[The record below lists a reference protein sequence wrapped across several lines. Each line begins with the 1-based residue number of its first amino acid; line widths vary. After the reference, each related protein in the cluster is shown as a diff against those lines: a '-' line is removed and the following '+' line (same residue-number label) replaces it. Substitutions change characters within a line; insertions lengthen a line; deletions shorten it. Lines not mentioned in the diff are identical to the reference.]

1 MESQAPK
8 VELKEIGLD
17 VGLAVARHFYKTEYL
32 HYGFWTP
39 ELSVEPANVLQAQ
52 ENYANL
58 LLETIPKG
66 VKRILDVG
74 CGSGKFA
81 QKMIEHGYEVDCVS
95 PSPYLTNYAR
105 GLLGPDVTIFEC
117 RYEDLKTDRKYDL
130 VLCSESFQY
139 LHLEAALE
147 ETLARLNPS
156 GHLLI
161 CDFFTI
167 PTDTKSPI
175 SGGHRLENFYQVL
188 GGYPLQILLD
198 QDITKETAPSLD
210 LMDSLLREVVQPIWN
225 AVAYY
230 TRSNAAWLAWGVS
243 TLYRK
248 KIEKIHRKY
257 FSGGTS
263 GASFS
268 KHKSYRLILLQ
279 KTE

>member
-1 MESQAPK
+1 M
-8 VELKEIGLD
+8 
-17 VGLAVARHFYKTEYL
+17 
-32 HYGFWTP
+32 
-39 ELSVEPANVLQAQ
+39 
-52 ENYANL
+52 
-58 LLETIPKG
+58 
-66 VKRILDVG
+66 
-74 CGSGKFA
+74 
-81 QKMIEHGYEVDCVS
+81 
-95 PSPYLTNYAR
+95 
-105 GLLGPDVTIFEC
+105 TIFEC

-167 PTDTKSPI
+167 PADTKSPI

-210 LMDSLLREVVQPIWN
+210 LMDSLLREVIQPIWN

-243 TLYRK
+243 KIYRK

-268 KHKSYRLILLQ
+268 KHKSYRLMLLQ

>member
-1 MESQAPK
+1 
-8 VELKEIGLD
+8 
-17 VGLAVARHFYKTEYL
+17 
-32 HYGFWTP
+32 
-39 ELSVEPANVLQAQ
+39 
-52 ENYANL
+52 
-58 LLETIPKG
+58 
-66 VKRILDVG
+66 
-74 CGSGKFA
+74 
-81 QKMIEHGYEVDCVS
+81 MIEHGYEVDCVS

-167 PTDTKSPI
+167 PADTKSPI

-210 LMDSLLREVVQPIWN
+210 LMDSLLREVIQPIWN

-243 TLYRK
+243 KIYRK

-268 KHKSYRLILLQ
+268 KHKSYRLMLLQ

>member
-32 HYGFWTP
+32 HYGFWPP

-117 RYEDLKTDRKYDL
+117 RYADLKTDRKYDL

-139 LHLEAALE
+139 LHLIGS
-147 ETLARLNPS
+147 RQHQRNCS
-156 GHLLI
+156 
-161 CDFFTI
+161 
-167 PTDTKSPI
+167 
-175 SGGHRLENFYQVL
+175 
-188 GGYPLQILLD
+188 
-198 QDITKETAPSLD
+198 
-210 LMDSLLREVVQPIWN
+210 
-225 AVAYY
+225 
-230 TRSNAAWLAWGVS
+230 
-243 TLYRK
+243 
-248 KIEKIHRKY
+248 
-257 FSGGTS
+257 FSGSDGQPAPRGDSTNLEC
-263 GASFS
+263 
-268 KHKSYRLILLQ
+268 RCLLYP
-279 KTE
+279 